1 MSQWVGVVCKPSDA
15 SDSSPTQ
22 SRMAEV
28 ETVTDILNVNWIS
41 KGRPRLGRAGPVLR
55 GFSYTRTGEY
65 SE

>member
-1 MSQWVGVVCKPSDA
+1 
-15 SDSSPTQ
+15 
-22 SRMAEV
+22 MAEV